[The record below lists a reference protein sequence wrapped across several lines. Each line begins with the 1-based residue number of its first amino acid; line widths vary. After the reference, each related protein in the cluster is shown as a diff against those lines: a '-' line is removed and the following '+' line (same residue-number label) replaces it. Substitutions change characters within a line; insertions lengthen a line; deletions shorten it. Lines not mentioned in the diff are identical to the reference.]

1 MSRFAPKPISAA
13 ECKNI
18 LDAKLKYIL
27 TLCQPNQIFVF
38 GSAARNEMTDHSD
51 VDLALIFIVEAELRA
66 AREVVFR
73 RAPGD
78 EWPQDLLLYT
88 KSEFERK
95 KNTGGVCQ
103 LIAQEGIC
111 IFERNKS

>member
-1 MSRFAPKPISAA
+1 MSRFAPKLISALD
-13 ECKNI
+13 CKSI
-18 LDAKLKYIL
+18 VDAKLKFIL
-27 TLCQPNQIFVF
+27 SLCTPHQIFVF

-51 VDLALIFIVEAELRA
+51 VDLALIFIEEAELRA

-73 RAPGD
+73 RSPGD
-78 EWPQDLLLYT
+78 EWPQDLLLYI
-88 KSEFERK
+88 KSDFERK